1 MSARFIIKENKSPV
15 LSLIMIGASMA
26 NFIDIAY
33 FINRFNI
40 FFLIVSVLVI
50 IVITTFLSRKLT
62 RPLNELKKV
71 VKEIGELDF
80 KQAKI
85 LTGDEI
91 EDLAKSINKMSKA
104 LEKAQQDLSRRN
116 IDLKQFM
123 IGLTH
128 ELKTPL
134 ALVRVY
140 SSGIEDDMDD
150 GTYLATI
157 NKQVDRMKK

>member
-40 FFLIVSVLVI
+40 FFLKVSVLVI